1 MSSALPSGAL
11 PFELEAE
18 SIEIAGFSPDDEV
31 TLRMLVDEDVDAG
44 RYGRELT
51 TLVGVPGSFA
61 DRVADR
67 CVDLFAR
74 IRDGVP
80 EAVYLPASLGM
91 LRAGK
96 RHHLP
101 AVKKVGKSISM
112 LTHSVDMGLAGA
124 TIVIF
129 DRENGGDLYADRLGQ
144 IIAAR
149 GLSEA
154 EQELLAPRVRYFEFP
169 RFRDSDEQDLIELC
183 AGADLV
189 VFDSQRMYLSDLGLE
204 ENGNDDYAAFMAALI
219 DPLFRA
225 GIATLVLDNA
235 GHQEPKRGRGASA
248 KSDLNEINFSLEA
261 VEPFDLDTTGRI
273 RLEIENSRFG
283 TAGGWE
289 MEIGGGVFGS
299 WRRIDEANDNVAGF
313 RPTALMER
321 ASINVENR
329 SDRPS
334 RRTVTDEIGGKTRY
348 ARIAVDVLVR
358 EGYLRGPKGEGLES
372 IRPYRVADDPLAEAG
387 RNG

>member
-1 MSSALPSGAL
+1 MS
-11 PFELEAE
+11 AE
-18 SIEIAGFSPDDEV
+18 RVFDLATEPGFGPEDEQ
-31 TLRMLVDEDVDAG
+31 TLHGLIDEDVDAG
-44 RYGRELT
+44 RYGRELAA
-51 TLVGVPGSFA
+51 VAAGPGSFA
-61 DRVADR
+61 DRVLSR
-67 CVDLFAR
+67 RVDLFER
-74 IRDGVP
+74 IQDGVP

-112 LTHSVDMGLAGA
+112 LNHSVDMGLAGA

-129 DRENGGDLYADRLGQ
+129 DRENGSELYADRLGQ
-144 IIAAR
+144 IITAR
-149 GLSEA
+149 GLSEVD
-154 EQELLAPRVRYFEFP
+154 QELLARRLRYFEFP

-183 AGADLV
+183 VGADLV
-189 VFDSQRMYLSDLGLE
+189 IFDSQRMYLSDLGLE

-235 GHQEPKRGRGASA
+235 GHQDPKRGRGASA

-261 VEPFDLDTTGRI
+261 VEPFDLETMGRI

-283 TAGGWE
+283 TAGRWE

-299 WRRIDEANDNVAGF
+299 WRRIDDGSDDTPLGF

-321 ASINVENR
+321 ASIFIENC
-329 SDRPS
+329 SDPPS
-334 RRTVTDEIGGKTRY
+334 RRTITDEIGGKGRY

-358 EGYLRGPKGEGLES
+358 EGYARGAKGQGVES
-372 IRPYRVADDPLAEAG
+372 IKPYRQADDPLSEAG
-387 RNG
+387 RNE